1 MTKLSIREA
10 SGPRGTQP
18 PRSRRRTEQP
28 ACTSAWAANAPPNPL
43 PMTIASN
50 GPIMNEGPGASITP
64 VVVAAETVVGF
75 TGITREH
82 SMKYSKAATLTRS
95 VLAGATIGMA
105 GCVGWRTEPV
115 TPRELLSD
123 SEVRAVRIVKPD
135 NTRIEVWDPT
145 LVGDSIRGHPT
156 ERAIAR
162 FSVPLSSVQSIET
175 RHTSIGKTFLAVL
188 GIGAGVVVYA
198 LIQSLNTY

>member
-1 MTKLSIREA
+1 
-10 SGPRGTQP
+10 
-18 PRSRRRTEQP
+18 
-28 ACTSAWAANAPPNPL
+28 
-43 PMTIASN
+43 
-50 GPIMNEGPGASITP
+50 
-64 VVVAAETVVGF
+64 
-75 TGITREH
+75 
-82 SMKYSKAATLTRS
+82 MKHPKSFLRAVIL
-95 VLAGATIGMA
+95 LAGVSSGS

-115 TPRELLSD
+115 SPRELLSQG
-123 SEVRAVRIVKPD
+123 EVRAVRIVKPD
-135 NTRIEVWDPT
+135 NTRIEIWDPT

-162 FSVPLSSVQSIET
+162 FTVPLSSVQSIET